1 VAFFT
6 VITPTFNRPDLLN
19 RAVESVLN
27 QEFKDFEYLIVNNY
41 SLSIVNKWNDSRIR
55 ILDELKPGA
64 NNARNQGINQARGK
78 FICFLD
84 DDDEYYSNHL
94 LEMHRLIISQNE
106 KVALYR
112 TLTKIESEQGEIKIQ
127 PYNIKPIHYSNLDH
141 IYTTLIVMNCVCCH
155 HKILHKLTFKS
166 SIPIAQDYHLW
177 TRIVSEFP
185 LIESPEVTTIY
196 HQTPNST
203 SSTSLSNYFKYIE
216 VFSNLFQDKLIQNQL
231 KKELRN
237 DRLFK
242 YHYWILMDF
251 GNQLSFIKFLKVLLS
266 AIKLKPTFVFSKDFL
281 KSIFLFLKP
290 AKQLTLCVV

>member
-1 VAFFT
+1 MAFFT
-6 VITPTFNRPDLLN
+6 VITPTFNRPDLKN
-19 RAVESVLN
+19 RAVQSDLK
-27 QEFKDFEYLIVNNY
+27 QEFKDFEDLIVNNH
-41 SLSIVNKWNDSRIR
+41 SLSIANNWNDIRIR
-55 ILDELKPGA
+55 IINEPVGGA
-64 NNARNQGINQARGK
+64 NRARNRGISESK
-78 FICFLD
+78 SDFICFLD
-84 DDDEYYSNHL
+84 DDDEFKLHHL
-94 LEMHRLIISQNE
+94 TVINGLIKENGF
-106 KVALYR
+106 KVGVYR
-112 TLTKIESEQGEIKIQ
+112 TFTEIESPKEQFKNQ
-127 PYNIKPIHYSNLDH
+127 PVVLKPIGYSRLDH
-141 IYTTLIVMNCVCCH
+141 IYTILFFMASICCH
-155 HKILHKLTFKS
+155 KEVLNKHKFDEK
-166 SIPIAQDYHLW
+166 IPIAQDYHLW
-177 TRIVSEFP
+177 TRIVSKFH

-266 AIKLKPTFVFSKDFL
+266 AIKLKPTFVFSKDFFFFF
-281 KSIFLFLKP
+281 FLFLKP